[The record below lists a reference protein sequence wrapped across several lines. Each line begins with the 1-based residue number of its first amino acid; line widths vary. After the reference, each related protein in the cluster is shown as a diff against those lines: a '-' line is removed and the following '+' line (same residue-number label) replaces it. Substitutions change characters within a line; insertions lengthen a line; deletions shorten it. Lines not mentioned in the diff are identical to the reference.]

1 MTRTCNSGLASW
13 IDGTRPATNVYQH
26 SREHTVVTGYSV
38 ISARGHGYA
47 KAIDATRTDKSVTVA
62 LALPNGAELISALTG
77 AIRAGADVYC
87 LSSQDRA
94 ESKQSDSIRARLKS
108 LPPDVVITSDSA
120 AAREISAKLDVSLRA
135 DVILAEDIAADA
147 EGSINKP
154 QQFRLLQFTS
164 GSTADIKAVRI
175 SASAFART
183 IETIEDRLQIEDD
196 DIAATWLPITHD
208 LGLVGLV
215 CQAVAGMHDLHVFQP
230 TDFIRNPWSFMRAVS
245 EHRVTITALPPFALG
260 LLLARIGSAPAD
272 LDLTGL
278 RAILIGGER
287 VNVDL
292 LETFQNTMKGFG
304 LRHGALL
311 PSYGAAEA
319 TVAVSIPH
327 AGKPL
332 ISTTTKQGSTLV
344 SCGPPVKGTDVRVV
358 NEAGQ
363 TCPDG
368 IVGEIVVEAPTVADG
383 YLSSDPA
390 TGEIRLTPL
399 SNPYRTGD
407 SGLIRDGEVFP
418 IGRLG
423 DAIKV
428 RGSFLH
434 AEDVEQTVSSDVV
447 APVTVVL
454 GDDGNQQT
462 CLVLCKESVAEPVVD
477 SVTRVLSGFDATIHV
492 VRVAARHMART
503 TSGKPRRSEI
513 WRSWQAELNAQARQS
528 VLQRGNSRG

>member
-1 MTRTCNSGLASW
+1 MTRTRNGGLDSW

-26 SREHTVVTGYSV
+26 TREGTLLTSYST
-38 ISARGHGYA
+38 ISGRGHGYA
-47 KAIDATRTDKSVTVA
+47 KAIDATRTDRSVTVA
-62 LALPNGAELISALTG
+62 LALPNGAEFIAALTG

-94 ESKQSDSIRARLKS
+94 ESKRSDSIRARLKC
-108 LPPDVVITSDSA
+108 LPPDVIITSDSA
-120 AAREISAKLDVSLRA
+120 AAEELSATLDGPLPA
-135 DVILAEDIAADA
+135 KVILAEELTAA
-147 EGSINKP
+147 GFSINRP

-175 SASAFART
+175 SAGAFART

-215 CQAVAGMHDLHVFQP
+215 CQAAAGMHDLHVFQP
-230 TDFIRNPWSFMRAVS
+230 TDFIRSPWSFMRAVS

-287 VNVDL
+287 VNADL
-292 LETFQNTMKGFG
+292 LEAFQDTMKGFG
-304 LRHGALL
+304 LRIGALL

-332 ISTTTKQGSTLV
+332 VSTTTKQGATLL
-344 SCGPPVKGTDVRVV
+344 SCGPPMSGTDVRVV
-358 NEAGQ
+358 NEAGE

-368 IVGEIVVEAPTVADG
+368 IVGEIVVKASTVADG
-383 YLSSDPA
+383 YLSSDPETA
-390 TGEIRLTPL
+390 AIRLTPL
-399 SNPYRTGD
+399 GNPYRTGD
-407 SGLIRDGEVFP
+407 SGLIRDGEIFP

-434 AEDVEQTVSSDVV
+434 AEDVEQAVSSDVM

-454 GDDGNQQT
+454 GDDGNGQS
-462 CLVLCKESVAEPVVD
+462 CLVLCKESAADRVVE
-477 SVTRVLSGFDATIHV
+477 SVVRVLGGFDTTIDV

-503 TSGKPRRSEI
+503 TSGKPRRSQI
-513 WRSWQAELNAQARQS
+513 WRSWQAEASAQAQQLVS
-528 VLQRGNSRG
+528 QRGHSRG